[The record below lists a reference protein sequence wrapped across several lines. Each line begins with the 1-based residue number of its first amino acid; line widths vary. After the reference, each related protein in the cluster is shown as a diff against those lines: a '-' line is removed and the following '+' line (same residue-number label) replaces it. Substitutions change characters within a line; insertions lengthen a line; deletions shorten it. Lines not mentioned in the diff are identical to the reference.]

1 MRKFAA
7 SGGILPILSS
17 VRKGLITLCVTHMCN
32 IYTYIYI
39 YISVNTQID
48 FKTLL
53 NVPLSFKLLL
63 CMIYEVFSGGK
74 IFW

>member
-1 MRKFAA
+1 MY
-7 SGGILPILSS
+7 
-17 VRKGLITLCVTHMCN
+17 
-32 IYTYIYI
+32 IYDTYIYIYIYI

-63 CMIYEVFSGGK
+63 CMIYEVFRGGK